1 MHYGVPFERNDQDG
15 LPPGF
20 YYAHIPN
27 LGLTTHGLDADGARS
42 AAVELADVWLDGAR
56 YRNL

>member
-1 MHYGVPFERNDQDG
+1 MHYGVPFERIEQDG
-15 LPPGF
+15 FPPGF

-27 LGLTTHGLDADGARS
+27 LGLTTHGLGVDGARS
-42 AAVELADVWLDGAR
+42 AAVELLEVWLDEAR